1 MVHYLCMHENHGY
14 LSGAL
19 WLALFIFLYQLTTNI
34 VERRV
39 RGNWRS
45 NPCKPGKPDVSKL
58 FVAHSTTHLVSGT
71 EQAEWRRKM
80 DNTTDLPGKQ
90 TSDGTT
96 VAGGVKQQDAVQ
108 TRRRV
113 VIPLWVLGFMLL
125 AAASVIVRLH
135 PAPWPFDLQ
144 TTFTLQ
150 DLQLPSWLSAP
161 IVWASIVDNPI
172 PTAITFV
179 VWLVVLS
186 LIGVGVWRRGGL
198 PMPWFVTAIFI
209 SIGTV
214 AMDGLD
220 QLIGF
225 LVSRPRPSSPPIHI
239 YMPETVPS
247 FPSGH
252 VENDVVYYGFLLY
265 LSLTKPVSEWRY
277 RWILIPFQLYAVLN
291 ILLIGFSRVYE
302 GSHWLTDVL
311 GGYLSGALCLTLLIF
326 LYRWT
331 LDKLNK
337 WYAKRLLEKSMQTQ

>member
-1 MVHYLCMHENHGY
+1 
-14 LSGAL
+14 
-19 WLALFIFLYQLTTNI
+19 
-34 VERRV
+34 
-39 RGNWRS
+39 
-45 NPCKPGKPDVSKL
+45 
-58 FVAHSTTHLVSGT
+58 
-71 EQAEWRRKM
+71 M
-80 DNTTDLPGKQ
+80 DGTTDLPGKQ
-90 TSDGTT
+90 TPDSTT

-144 TTFTLQ
+144 TTITLQ
-150 DLQLPSWLSAP
+150 NLQLPSWVSTP

-172 PTAITFV
+172 PTVISYV

-209 SIGTV
+209 SLGTV
-214 AMDGLD
+214 ALDGLD

-225 LVSRPRPSSPPIHI
+225 LVARPRPSFPPIHV

-252 VENDVVYYGFLLY
+252 VENDVVYFGFLLY
-265 LSLTKPVSEWRY
+265 LSLSKPVSQWRY
-277 RWILIPFQLYAVLN
+277 RWLLIPFQLFAVLN
-291 ILLIGFSRVYE
+291 ILLIGFSRVLE
-302 GSHWLTDVL
+302 GSHWLTDAL
-311 GGYLSGALCLTLLIF
+311 AGYLAGALGLVLLIF

-331 LDKLNK
+331 LDRLTK
-337 WYAKRLLEKSMQTQ
+337 WYAKRVAEKPAQAQKS